1 MDLDHDVEQCILFQG
16 YSPPNIS
23 KGYATLKISVNFS
36 FPANSSCSLHLI
48 KLKLDL
54 WLDHVEQGI
63 LFRGYSLPN
72 ISVTGRVVGLFI
84 VQYRSICVAEWLD
97 YLSICVA
104 VWLDYS
110 LSNTE
115 ESVWPRGWIFHCP
128 IQKHLWLSGWIIFLV
143 QYRSTW
149 MAKWL
154 DYIPCPIQKHLCSW
168 VVGLF
173 IVQYRSICAAE
184 WLDYSLSNTEASG

>member
-1 MDLDHDVEQCILFQG
+1 M
-16 YSPPNIS
+16 
-23 KGYATLKISVNFS
+23 
-36 FPANSSCSLHLI
+36 
-48 KLKLDL
+48 
-54 WLDHVEQGI
+54 
-63 LFRGYSLPN
+63 
-72 ISVTGRVVGLFI
+72 VGLFI
-84 VQYRSICVAEWLD
+84 VQYR
-97 YLSICVA
+97 SICVA

-149 MAKWL
+149 VAKWL
-154 DYIPCPIQKHLCSW
+154 DYIPCPIQKHLLYSLSNTEASVQLSGWIIHCPIQKHLCSR